1 MLDVEWV
8 LLIINFDTSPN
19 KFIYLVQG
27 LNRTFTAQPTR
38 HQALRPNTGWN
49 DTHYTISSLRLFR
62 ISGRR

>member
-1 MLDVEWV
+1 MQCYSIYKKYLYNH
-8 LLIINFDTSPN
+8 IN
-19 KFIYLVQG
+19 KIIYLVQG